1 MRILDRLVA
10 FTFLR
15 LFVISI
21 LATPPLFILGDMT
34 EKLDNY
40 LDADLGLREIARG
53 YVFNLPEYIQ
63 WAFPMAGLIAAV
75 FTVHAMTTHREIV
88 AAKAGGVS
96 FHRLV
101 LPIFVIGAILTGAAL
116 LATDLVPLSKR
127 QASEILEGRSRGR
140 EWRSDFIYQAEDG
153 LLLAVQRL
161 ETVRPRMSGLG
172 LHHPARGADS
182 VVVHA
187 QASQATW
194 VPERGG
200 WLFEDGEYRRIWPD
214 GVESA
219 SRFQTMRIPGLV
231 ERPEQLMDEVRE
243 ADQLTYA
250 ELERQARIVERG
262 GGKSGELRT
271 KKEQKLAIP
280 VATFVIILL
289 GAPLA
294 TSSRRGGAAFGVG
307 ISLGTTIAYV
317 LLLKVSGAF
326 GAAGILAP
334 IWAAWLPNII
344 FMAAGLV
351 LLVRVR
357 T

>member
-1 MRILDRLVA
+1 MTILDRLVA

-21 LATPPLFILGDMT
+21 LATPPLFILGNLT
-34 EKLDNY
+34 EKLDDY
-40 LDADLGLREIARG
+40 LDAELTLGEIARG
-53 YVFNLPEYIQ
+53 YVFNLPEYFQ
-63 WAFPMAGLIAAV
+63 WSFPMAGLIAAV

-101 LPIFVIGAILTGAAL
+101 LPILVLGTAL
-116 LATDLVPLSKR
+116 AGLALATTDLVPLSKR
-127 QASEILEGRSRGR
+127 KASAILEQRNFER
-140 EWRSDFIYQAEDG
+140 EWRSDFVYQTEGG

-161 ETVRPRMSGLG
+161 EMLRPRMSGVG
-172 LHHPARGADS
+172 IHHPGRGVDSTAIHAEADR
-182 VVVHA
+182 A
-187 QASQATW
+187 L
-194 VPERGG
+194 
-200 WLFEDGEYRRIWPD
+200 WLEDEQRWEFENGTLRRIWPD
-214 GVESA
+214 GVQSS
-219 SRFQTMRIPGLV
+219 SRFQRLRLPALV
-231 ERPEQLMDEVRE
+231 ERPEQLMEEVRDPE
-243 ADQLTYA
+243 ELTYE

-280 VATFVIILL
+280 VATLVIILL
-289 GAPLA
+289 GTPLA
-294 TSSRRGGAAFGVG
+294 TSAKRGGAAYGIG

-326 GAAGILAP
+326 GAAGVLP
-334 IWAAWLPNII
+334 PTWAAWLPNGL
-344 FMAAGLV
+344 FATAGV
-351 LLVRVR
+351 FLLARVR

>member
-1 MRILDRLVA
+1 MRILDRWVA
-10 FTFLR
+10 WTFLK
-15 LFVISI
+15 LFFVSL

-40 LDADLGLREIARG
+40 LAADLGMGEIARG
-53 YVFNLPEYIQ
+53 YFFNLPEYIQ

-75 FTVHAMTTHREIV
+75 FTVHAMTSHREIV
-88 AAKAGGVS
+88 AAKAGGIS

-116 LATDLVPLSKR
+116 LTTDLVPLSKR
-127 QASEILEGRSRGR
+127 EATAILEARNTGR
-140 EWRSDFIYQAEDG
+140 EWRSDFVYQAEDG
-153 LLLAVQRL
+153 LVLAVQRL
-161 ETVRPRMSGLG
+161 ETVRPRMSGIG
-172 LHHPARGADS
+172 LHHPARGDDS

-187 QASQATW
+187 KASQAVW
-194 VPERGG
+194 NPERGG

-219 SRFQTMRIPGLV
+219 TRFQRMRIPSLV
-231 ERPEQLMDEVRE
+231 ERPEQLMDEVLE
-243 ADQLTYA
+243 ADELTYD
-250 ELERQARIVERG
+250 ELERQAQIVERG

-317 LLLKVSGAF
+317 LLLKVTGAF
-326 GAAGILAP
+326 GAAGILPP
-334 IWAAWLPNII
+334 IWAAWLPNIL
-344 FMAAGLV
+344 FAAAGLT
-351 LLVRVR
+351 LLARVR